1 MALTRFYPAA
11 IGSKASLRHMELG
24 RQIGDDIMRSRT
36 HLHGTEAQNAWSKAE
51 GQRRDEWNLTGTDR
65 PIPYRA
71 LSHFVA
77 MARLSCYGQ

>member
-36 HLHGTEAQNAWSKAE
+36 HLHGTEAQITHGAKLKGNAETS
-51 GQRRDEWNLTGTDR
+51 G
-65 PIPYRA
+65 I
-71 LSHFVA
+71 
-77 MARLSCYGQ
+77 

>member
-36 HLHGTEAQNAWSKAE
+36 HQHGTEAQITHGAKLKGNAETS
-51 GQRRDEWNLTGTDR
+51 G
-65 PIPYRA
+65 I
-71 LSHFVA
+71 
-77 MARLSCYGQ
+77 